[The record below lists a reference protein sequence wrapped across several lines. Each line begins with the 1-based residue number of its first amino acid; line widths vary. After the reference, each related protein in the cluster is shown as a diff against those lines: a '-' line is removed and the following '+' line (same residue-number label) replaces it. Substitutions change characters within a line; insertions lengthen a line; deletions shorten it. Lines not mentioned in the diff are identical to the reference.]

1 MTTTLDNFNA
11 FVAAEN
17 TLSTCAPNTL
27 SGRGVYKF
35 NPPQAVTRIP
45 LHVRTGP
52 IRVGQLTERYKF
64 QQIEFHG
71 KGTLFIRV
79 YVDGV
84 WICEGDVTL
93 TETPSK
99 DRRLGLP
106 TGTRGYILDLEFC
119 GDADIRAIE
128 FNAAPMARPS

>member
-27 SGRGVYKF
+27 SGRGIYKF
-35 NPPQAVTRIP
+35 NPPQSTTRIP
-45 LHVRTGP
+45 IHVRTGA
-52 IRVGQLTERYKF
+52 IRIGELTDRHKF

-71 KGTLFIRV
+71 NGTLYVRV
-79 YVDGV
+79 YVDGT
-84 WICEGDVTL
+84 WICDGTVTL

-99 DRRLGLP
+99 DRKLGLP
-106 TGTRGYILDLEFC
+106 IGTKGYILDLEFC
-119 GDADIRAIE
+119 GDADIRAVE
-128 FNAAPMARPS
+128 FSSAPMSSPS